1 MNNRHIDSIEPS
13 NLRDLGGY
21 FTKDGKST
29 VYGLLF
35 RSDGL
40 HELSEKSVSILLN
53 KGIITDVDLRRS
65 DQIDRK
71 PDVLGN
77 SNKINYI
84 KLPLY
89 ETPIEELPPILHEKL
104 GSHLKTDLTQKEDI
118 YYKIYIAWLEML
130 KPAIKDTLSTL
141 FDSQNLPA
149 LYHCEAGTDRTGV
162 ISALILSVCGVE
174 NALVAQ
180 DYALSA
186 RYLIDSYFQ
195 EHASPQQNR
204 ENYTWIDYQNE
215 YCSPKVMLGV
225 MEYIEKIY
233 GGTEQYIISLGI
245 NKSTIKTF
253 KTKFVSN

>member
-1 MNNRHIDSIEPS
+1 MNNRHIDSIEAS

-84 KLPLY
+84 K
-89 ETPIEELPPILHEKL
+89 
-104 GSHLKTDLTQKEDI
+104 SD
-118 YYKIYIAWLEML
+118 
-130 KPAIKDTLSTL
+130 
-141 FDSQNLPA
+141 
-149 LYHCEAGTDRTGV
+149 
-162 ISALILSVCGVE
+162 
-174 NALVAQ
+174 
-180 DYALSA
+180 
-186 RYLIDSYFQ
+186 
-195 EHASPQQNR
+195 
-204 ENYTWIDYQNE
+204 
-215 YCSPKVMLGV
+215 
-225 MEYIEKIY
+225 
-233 GGTEQYIISLGI
+233 
-245 NKSTIKTF
+245 
-253 KTKFVSN
+253 